1 MVWGSTVGYNTVQCG
16 RVWYGTV
23 WYSMVWHCMV
33 QYSLVSLLPDRK
45 EMAAVWVD
53 RSGEGKLWPE
63 GLCFHWVC
71 SVLRWF
77 CDLGLIWKFPTE
89 ILILGDWWMEPI
101 NPTPPYIF
109 KMKYVCVPQSVWWS
123 DDALQESFL
132 LLHHVGPGY
141 WAQTIRIGASVS
153 TIEPSYWP
161 FSILGIFFYFP
172 SILTS
177 F

>member
-23 WYSMVWHCMV
+23 WYSMVWHQAVWCHCMV

-101 NPTPPYIF
+101 NPTPLPLHFQNEICVCATECVVVRWRLSPPPSCRSWVLSPDHQDWSQCPYHCAI
-109 KMKYVCVPQSVWWS
+109 
-123 DDALQESFL
+123 L
-132 LLHHVGPGY
+132 LTFCY
-141 WAQTIRIGASVS
+141 S
-153 TIEPSYWP
+153 
-161 FSILGIFFYFP
+161 
-172 SILTS
+172 
-177 F
+177 